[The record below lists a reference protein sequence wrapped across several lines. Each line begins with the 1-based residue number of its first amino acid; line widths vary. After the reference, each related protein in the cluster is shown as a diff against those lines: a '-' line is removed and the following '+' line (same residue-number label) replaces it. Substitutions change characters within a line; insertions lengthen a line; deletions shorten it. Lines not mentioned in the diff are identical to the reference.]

1 MQETRIICYRLPGAK
16 FAHSGLLTDWEL
28 AHKQSAILR
37 NVANSLCGQNKLAN
51 SQKICLKAH
60 ITTPY
65 TIFVVNLTYIDKAN
79 FTHFSSVS
87 LGRDLCSISV
97 NKPPTK
103 VF

>member
-87 LGRDLCSISV
+87 LDRDLCSISV
-97 NKPPTK
+97 NKPPTE